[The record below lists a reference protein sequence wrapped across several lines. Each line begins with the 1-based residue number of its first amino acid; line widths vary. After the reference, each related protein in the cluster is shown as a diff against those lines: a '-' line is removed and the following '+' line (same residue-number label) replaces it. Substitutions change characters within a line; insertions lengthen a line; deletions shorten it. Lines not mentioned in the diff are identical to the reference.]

1 MAAICH
7 VYVCRS
13 CLPEGPCTTG
23 RASQISCLA
32 VLRSEHDSDNVQG
45 GTANVLDLTEEEE
58 AACGSSGLHVA
69 VNAKGSVYSV
79 SKGGSTAV
87 QPGRL
92 VVRLYGCCCTP
103 LCSL

>member
-1 MAAICH
+1 M
-7 VYVCRS
+7 
-13 CLPEGPCTTG
+13 
-23 RASQISCLA
+23 
-32 VLRSEHDSDNVQG
+32 LRSEHDRDSVQG

-92 VVRLYGCCCTP
+92 VVHFYGLCCTS
-103 LCSL
+103 LCRLVVLCTQLATCMCQYIL